1 MLDINQA
8 PSTINRLQ
16 LIKIDYQ
23 ALINKNIIKLGKMIS
38 RQGLSKIKYIVLALT
53 YQGKLVINPAKTEY
67 QHLLGIVQPLVEDTK
82 ALFLIK
88 SDSLLINSS
97 YDAKVILQAYCNIL
111 RHYQQQEQNA
121 DNEELSFIDEKY
133 YLFTPHSYIN
143 WIAEQ
148 LPTLPYR
155 YIGEF
160 VYAKHD
166 IPYLAMTLFSK
177 FNIANLLAKEDML
190 DRIVYTLYTA
200 RDEGLLNK
208 TDINNLYVRLLIKLV
223 NRFMHNS
230 QNGELIEIWNAFTTK
245 L

>member
-1 MLDINQA
+1 MLDTNIN
-8 PSTINRLQ
+8 SSDKTKLQ
-16 LIKIDYQ
+16 LINIDYQ
-23 ALINKNIIKLGKMIS
+23 KILNNTNSLADAISKQNLSDIKHNI
-38 RQGLSKIKYIVLALT
+38 LALT
-53 YQGKLVINPAKTEY
+53 YQGELVINPTKTEY
-67 QHLLGIVQPLVEDTK
+67 QHLLGIVQPLIEDTK
-82 ALFLIK
+82 ALLLIK
-88 SDSLLINSS
+88 SDGLMINSS
-97 YDAKVILQAYCNIL
+97 YNAKVILQAYCNIL
-111 RHYQQQEQNA
+111 RHYQQQEQNV

-200 RDEGLLNK
+200 RDEELLNK
-208 TDINNLYVRLLIKLV
+208 SDINNIYVRLLITIV
-223 NRFMHNS
+223 NKFMHNS
-230 QNGELIEIWNAFTTK
+230 QNGELIELWNIFTTK
-245 L
+245 LY